1 MLYQWNSRWLSSY
14 TMKWWYFGVSELQQK
29 KELRVVTHQA
39 ARKTRQITWLCPK
52 VKGHSRPNYNLFG
65 SDGWDVG
72 DIPPHVDLVDEV
84 EAFETLHPHS
94 SEIDSNALGL
104 CPAKDPKIV
113 FFFGAAMASWETSWG
128 STIYTSAF
136 FCHVAGCHTEQLW
149 TIPNGSEWL
158 PNYWKSADK
167 NQLLDDHLSADARK
181 IMDQTRS
188 SKFIQIQSLKV
199 GAEIWWLITV
209 DHHVMFPWGNRTKLA
224 PGLWQ
229 RSRPK
234 ASCASNK
241 G

>member
-1 MLYQWNSRWLSSY
+1 LAYLNYSR
-14 TMKWWYFGVSELQQK
+14 K

-113 FFFGAAMASWETSWG
+113 FFFWRGYGILGNLLGKHHLYQRFFLPCGRLPHGTAMDHTKW
-128 STIYTSAF
+128 IRM
-136 FCHVAGCHTEQLW
+136 VA
-149 TIPNGSEWL
+149 
-158 PNYWKSADK
+158 K
-167 NQLLDDHLSADARK
+167 LLEVS
-181 IMDQTRS
+181 
-188 SKFIQIQSLKV
+188 
-199 GAEIWWLITV
+199 
-209 DHHVMFPWGNRTKLA
+209 
-224 PGLWQ
+224 
-229 RSRPK
+229 
-234 ASCASNK
+234 
-241 G
+241 

>member
-1 MLYQWNSRWLSSY
+1 MVIPCYTNEIVDGYPVIQWNDDILAYLNYSR
-14 TMKWWYFGVSELQQK
+14 K

-113 FFFGAAMASWETSWG
+113 FFLARLWHLGKPLGEAPSIPALFSAMWQ
-128 STIYTSAF
+128 
-136 FCHVAGCHTEQLW
+136 VATRNSYGPYQMD
-149 TIPNGSEWL
+149 PNGCQTIGS
-158 PNYWKSADK
+158 
-167 NQLLDDHLSADARK
+167 QLIR
-181 IMDQTRS
+181 I
-188 SKFIQIQSLKV
+188 
-199 GAEIWWLITV
+199 
-209 DHHVMFPWGNRTKLA
+209 
-224 PGLWQ
+224 
-229 RSRPK
+229 
-234 ASCASNK
+234 SC
-241 G
+241 